1 MLNRRQFLSVAAGAA
16 AAAGAVAPRSAA
28 GRQSVPA
35 VQAARLRRRLEQLST
50 FGRPAGG
57 TFADGVSRVAYS
69 DADIAGRA
77 WLMDEMR
84 GIGLVPRI
92 DPAGNIFALRDGTD
106 PQRRPI
112 LFGSHIDTVPNGG
125 NFDGPLGSVA
135 ALEVMHACE
144 AAGVP
149 TRHPLEMVVWAH
161 EEGFAFTR
169 GLAGSRI
176 VAGDLAPGDM
186 DQAWNGLTRAEAIR
200 RIGGVPDRIEEA
212 VRQRDAHHC
221 YLELHIEQ
229 GGTLEAA
236 GVQIGIVTGI
246 VASHRYEVLVHGVA
260 NHSGTT
266 PMDQRRDALVA
277 ASQIVLAVRAVG
289 TSRPGRQVAT
299 VGRLDVVPNSP
310 NAVPGQVTLIIDLRD
325 LSADLLEL
333 MADEIRERAAGIA
346 QESGTTVEMRRV
358 TEYAAAEATPAVQQV
373 IADAAD
379 DAGLTAVR
387 MPSGAGHDAGMMARL
402 GPMGM
407 ILVPS
412 VDGVSHSPRELTS
425 WEDCGRGA
433 EVLLGAVLRADARDS
448 MT

>member
-1 MLNRRQFLSVAAGAA
+1 MLNRRQFVSVAAAV
-16 AAAGAVAPRSAA
+16 GAVAAVRPFAA
-28 GRQSVPA
+28 TSQPA
-35 VQAARLRRRLEQLST
+35 PIVRPARLRGRLERLST

-69 DADIAGRA
+69 EADIAGRA

-84 GIGLVPRI
+84 GIGLVARI
-92 DPAGNIFALRDGTD
+92 DPAGNIFALRNGAD
-106 PQRRPI
+106 PERRPI
-112 LFGSHIDTVPNGG
+112 LFGSHIDTVPHGG
-125 NFDGPLGSVA
+125 NFDGPLGSLA
-135 ALEVMHACE
+135 ALEVMHAFE
-144 AAGVP
+144 AAGVR

-186 DQAWNGLTRAEAIR
+186 DQIWNGLTRAEAIR
-200 RIGGVPDRIEEA
+200 RIGGAPDRIEEA
-212 VRQRDAHHC
+212 VRQPGGHHC

-229 GGTLEAA
+229 GGTLEAS

-246 VASHRYEVLVHGVA
+246 VASHRYEVVVHGVA

-289 TSRPGRQVAT
+289 TARPGRQVAT

-310 NAVPGQVTLIIDLRD
+310 NAVPGQVMLIVDLRD
-325 LSADLLEL
+325 LSADLLEV
-333 MADEIRERAAGIA
+333 MADEIRQRAAEIA
-346 QESGTTVEMRRV
+346 QETGTPVEMRRV
-358 TEYAAAEATPAVQQV
+358 TEYAAAEASDTVQQV

-379 DAGLTAVR
+379 AAGLTAVR

-425 WEDCGRGA
+425 WEDCGHGA
-433 EVLLGAVLRADARDS
+433 EVLLGAVLRADALDS

>member
-1 MLNRRQFLSVAAGAA
+1 MFNRREFLSVA
-16 AAAGAVAPRSAA
+16 AAAGAVSAAPRWAV
-28 GRQSVPA
+28 GGQSVPA
-35 VQAARLRRRLEQLST
+35 VSPARLRRRLERLST

-69 DADIAGRA
+69 EADIAGRA

-84 GIGLVPRI
+84 GIDLVPRI
-92 DPAGNIFALRDGTD
+92 DPAGNIFALRSGTD
-106 PQRRPI
+106 PERRPI
-112 LFGSHIDTVPNGG
+112 LFGSHIDTVPQGG
-125 NFDGPLGSVA
+125 NFDGPVGSMA
-135 ALEVMHACE
+135 ALEVMHAFE
-144 AAGVP
+144 AAGVR

-176 VAGDLAPGDM
+176 VAGDLVPGDM
-186 DQAWNGLTRAEAIR
+186 DQIWNGLTRAEAIR
-200 RIGGVPDRIEEA
+200 RIGGAPDRIEEA
-212 VRQRDAHHC
+212 VRQPGGHHC

-229 GGTLEAA
+229 GGTLEAS

-246 VASHRYEVLVHGVA
+246 VASHRYEVVVHGVA

-289 TSRPGRQVAT
+289 TARPGRQVAT

-310 NAVPGQVTLIIDLRD
+310 NAVPGQVTLIVDLRD
-325 LSADLLEL
+325 LSADLLEV
-333 MADEIRERAAGIA
+333 MAEEIRQRAAEIT
-346 QESGTTVEMRRV
+346 QETGTTVEMRRV
-358 TEYAAAEATPAVQQV
+358 TEYAAAEASNTVQQV

-379 DAGLTAVR
+379 AAGLTAVR

-402 GPMGM
+402 VPMGM

-425 WEDCGRGA
+425 WEDCGHGA
-433 EVLLGAVLRADARDS
+433 EVLLGAVQGADALDS